1 MLLVDDDRASL
12 DLMSAYLAGSSVR
25 VLRAH
30 DGVEA
35 LVETRRSLPAAVVLD
50 IRLPRLDGWEVL
62 TRLKADA
69 ATRDIPVVVASIVD
83 ERARGLSLGASAYLL
98 KPVRRDDLLGRP
110 AKRRA

>member
-12 DLMSAYLAGSSVR
+12 DLMTAYLSGSSVR

-69 ATRDIPVVVASIVD
+69 
-83 ERARGLSLGASAYLL
+83 
-98 KPVRRDDLLGRP
+98 DDP
-110 AKRRA
+110 